1 MRVRDICTH
10 WMDAINS
17 NSSLSDAA
25 RHMRDRN
32 VGFLPVLDE
41 DNVLAGVVTDRDIVV
56 RGLAEAKNPIGTSV
70 GEIMSTDVFTCS
82 EDDSVDEAAR
92 LMEHQQIR
100 RLVVI
105 DVDGKAV
112 GILSLGDVATKAHT
126 EVLVGEAV
134 EQISQPCEPRR

>member
-1 MRVRDICTH
+1 
-10 WMDAINS
+10 MDAISS

-32 VGFLPVLDE
+32 VGFLPVVE
-41 DNVLAGVVTDRDIVV
+41 DDVLAGVVTDRDIVV

-105 DVDGKAV
+105 DTDGKAV
-112 GILSLGDVATKAHT
+112 GILSLGDLATKAHT
-126 EVLVGEAV
+126 EALVGECV
-134 EQISQPCEPRR
+134 EQISLPCEPRM